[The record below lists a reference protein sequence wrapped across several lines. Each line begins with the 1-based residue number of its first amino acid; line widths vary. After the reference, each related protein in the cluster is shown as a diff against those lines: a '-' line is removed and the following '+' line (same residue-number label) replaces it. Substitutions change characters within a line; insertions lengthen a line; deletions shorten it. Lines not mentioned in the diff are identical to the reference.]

1 MKIEVMKVKD
11 LVLNSDNPRS
21 IAPDKLE
28 KLKKSIKEFPE
39 MLKLRPVV
47 IDENNVVLGGNMRL
61 TAHIE
66 SGLDDIPVI
75 RAEGL
80 TEEQKKEFI
89 IKDNVSGGDWD
100 WDLLGSGW
108 ESDQLDEWG
117 LDIPKWDIDDEDLD
131 DDFSLKDGEKDP
143 FQQITFTLADQQ
155 ASEIK
160 KKINEIKAHDDFDL
174 VEKFGN
180 ENSNGNALFAVFM
193 GTFNE

>member
-11 LVLNSDNPRS
+11 LVLNTDNPRS

-75 RAEGL
+75 RADDL
-80 TEEQKKEFI
+80 TEEQKKEFV
-89 IKDNVSGGDWD
+89 IKDNVSGGEWD
-100 WDLLGSGW
+100 WDMLQADW
-108 ESDQLDEWG
+108 DTDQLDAWG
-117 LDIPKWDIDDEDLD
+117 LDVEPFDDNESKEIKEEDLSSFKNAHILISINPQ
-131 DDFSLKDGEKDP
+131 DFQTVIEHVYNLD
-143 FQQITFTLADQQ
+143 
-155 ASEIK
+155 
-160 KKINEIKAHDDFDL
+160 INMEVKTSA
-174 VEKFGN
+174 N
-180 ENSNGNALFAVFM
+180 
-193 GTFNE
+193 